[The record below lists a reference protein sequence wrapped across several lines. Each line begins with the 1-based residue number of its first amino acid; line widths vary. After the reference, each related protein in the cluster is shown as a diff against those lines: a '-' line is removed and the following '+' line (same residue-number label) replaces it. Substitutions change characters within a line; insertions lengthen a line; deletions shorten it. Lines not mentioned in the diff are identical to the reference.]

1 MKPIIFTLP
10 GNEKL
15 SENIIKGIN
24 GEVGNF
30 TQRQFP
36 DGETYIRILSNVK
49 EREVTIICSLHEPD
63 NKILPLIFLCKLL
76 KDLSVKSICL
86 VAPYLSYMRQDKQ
99 FKSGEA
105 VTSEYFADILSSIV
119 DKLITIDP
127 HLHRR
132 KSLKEIYSISCVA
145 LHAAVLISKWIKD
158 NIPNALLI
166 GPDCESEQWVSE
178 VAKAANAPFIVLN
191 KIRHGD
197 KNVEVSVPD
206 TKKYKSYTPV
216 LVDDIISTARTMI
229 ETIGH
234 LKKSGM
240 QPPICIGVHAV
251 FAGNSY
257 NNLKESGIDNVITCN
272 TIIHKSNNIDISEMI
287 ITELLK
293 IDSIII

>member
-1 MKPIIFTLP
+1 
-10 GNEKL
+10 
-15 SENIIKGIN
+15 
-24 GEVGNF
+24 
-30 TQRQFP
+30 
-36 DGETYIRILSNVK
+36 
-49 EREVTIICSLHEPD
+49 
-63 NKILPLIFLCKLL
+63 
-76 KDLSVKSICL
+76 
-86 VAPYLSYMRQDKQ
+86 MRQDKQ